1 MSEMSMILTMDAGSD
16 DVLNIGSETGM
27 GVSGR
32 VGFASV
38 TVVSGAQL
46 MLAQGKAW
54 GNNQYNIR

>member
-1 MSEMSMILTMDAGSD
+1 MILTMDAGSD

-27 GVSGR
+27 GVSGS

-54 GNNQYNIR
+54 GTDQYNIR